1 MEHPLPA
8 IVCLSTAVFAT
19 GSIPVLLLA
28 EADHLTPHWLRALP
42 AATTHALHAA
52 PLTAAALLMLL
63 GGTNVR

>member
-8 IVCLSTAVFAT
+8 IVCLSTAAFAA

-28 EADHLTPHWLRALP
+28 EADHLTPGWVRALP
-42 AATTHALHAA
+42 AATSHAVHAA

-63 GGTNVR
+63 GGTR